1 MLLYVYLGLVLFLLV
16 FVIKNMVREKNLMLQ
31 IDAALVVV
39 PLVLRRP
46 LPKWAAGRGR
56 ARSRQVVGVR
66 RAPSAS

>member
-39 PLVLRRP
+39 PLVLRLR
-46 LPKWAAGRGR
+46 LIK
-56 ARSRQVVGVR
+56 
-66 RAPSAS
+66 

>member
-39 PLVLRRP
+39 PLVLRLLRI
-46 LPKWAAGRGR
+46 K
-56 ARSRQVVGVR
+56 
-66 RAPSAS
+66 

>member
-39 PLVLRRP
+39 PLVLR
-46 LPKWAAGRGR
+46 LLMIK
-56 ARSRQVVGVR
+56 
-66 RAPSAS
+66 

>member
-39 PLVLRRP
+39 PMVLR
-46 LPKWAAGRGR
+46 LLLIK
-56 ARSRQVVGVR
+56 
-66 RAPSAS
+66 

>member
-39 PLVLRRP
+39 TLVLR
-46 LPKWAAGRGR
+46 LLLIK
-56 ARSRQVVGVR
+56 
-66 RAPSAS
+66 

>member
-39 PLVLRRP
+39 PLLLR
-46 LPKWAAGRGR
+46 LLLIK
-56 ARSRQVVGVR
+56 
-66 RAPSAS
+66 

>member
-39 PLVLRRP
+39 PLVRR
-46 LPKWAAGRGR
+46 LLLIN
-56 ARSRQVVGVR
+56 
-66 RAPSAS
+66 

>member
-39 PLVLRRP
+39 PLVLR
-46 LPKWAAGRGR
+46 LLL
-56 ARSRQVVGVR
+56 VL
-66 RAPSAS
+66 